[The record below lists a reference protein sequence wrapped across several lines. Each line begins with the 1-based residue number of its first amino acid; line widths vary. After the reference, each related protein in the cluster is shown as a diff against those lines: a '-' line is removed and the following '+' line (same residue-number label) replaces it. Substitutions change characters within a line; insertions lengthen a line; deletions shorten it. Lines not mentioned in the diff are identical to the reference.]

1 MPQLTGMELIKKVR
15 SEAMTLPVILISGV
29 MPTEEL
35 KQHPWLHIDA
45 TLLKPF
51 TMEELLCAVKKAL
64 NTLVEPPFADLM
76 AYRESLETA
85 QNAAVPPVAQS
96 PAMAPVRDQTDLP
109 PHILVVDDD
118 NETRQ
123 ASVDLLTGS
132 GFNVEC
138 VKDGVEG
145 LEELLTCDY
154 DLVITDNVMP
164 RMTGIEMIAKLYAA
178 RLNLPVIMATGQLP
192 RHEFA
197 SRPWLTPD
205 ATLQRPFSNDD
216 LLATVKKVLRTE
228 DCNKS
233 PVEML
238 HLNEA
243 AAPKVSLKPSKT

>member
-1 MPQLTGMELIKKVR
+1 MTPTEAQTQLPQRILVAEDDTAIRDLIAISLIRSGYRVDTARDGAEAWKALHEANYFLLITDHKMPQLTGMELIKKVR

-118 NETRQ
+118 
-123 ASVDLLTGS
+123 
-132 GFNVEC
+132 
-138 VKDGVEG
+138 
-145 LEELLTCDY
+145 
-154 DLVITDNVMP
+154 I
-164 RMTGIEMIAKLYAA
+164 
-178 RLNLPVIMATGQLP
+178 
-192 RHEFA
+192 
-197 SRPWLTPD
+197 
-205 ATLQRPFSNDD
+205 
-216 LLATVKKVLRTE
+216 
-228 DCNKS
+228 
-233 PVEML
+233 
-238 HLNEA
+238 
-243 AAPKVSLKPSKT
+243 